1 MCCALDGAAVTPI
14 IIYSADELQ
23 LAPERTPVRG
33 HIGIPLMF
41 TSTGDHQKLDTYF
54 ELQEMEDTEGE
65 EQDDSKEDELMEDA

>member
-1 MCCALDGAAVTPI
+1 
-14 IIYSADELQ
+14 
-23 LAPERTPVRG
+23 
-33 HIGIPLMF
+33 MF